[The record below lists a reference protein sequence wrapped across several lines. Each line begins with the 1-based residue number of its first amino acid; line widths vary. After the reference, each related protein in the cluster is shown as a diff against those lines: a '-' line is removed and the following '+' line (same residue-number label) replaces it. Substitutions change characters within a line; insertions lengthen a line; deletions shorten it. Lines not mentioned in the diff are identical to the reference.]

1 MGYRR
6 DLFAPDEWY
15 HCYTRSV
22 ERSLDTRNVFTDAV
36 DSERFL
42 QALHLANGT
51 DPIRRSDLYRPVH
64 HDILNLPRPSPL
76 VKIAAYCL
84 MPTHFHLLL
93 KEVAEG
99 GISKIMQ
106 TVGTAFSMY
115 YNIKHVRIGN
125 VFVKPFRSKHVT
137 NDVYFKH
144 LVNYIHLNPAE
155 LYEPRW
161 KEGEVSDLVELERLL
176 RSYRFSSLPD
186 YLGVERVECNLLDQ
200 ETMNLVIHD
209 EQSFPDLIRETSDFY
224 KEYERD
230 F

>member
-22 ERSLDTRNVFTDAV
+22 ERSLDTRSVFADAA

-42 QALHLANGT
+42 EALHLANST
-51 DPIRRSDLYRPVH
+51 EPIRRSDLYRPTH
-64 HDILNLPRPSPL
+64 QDILNLDRKQPL
-76 VKIAAYCL
+76 VSIGAYCL

-93 KEVAEG
+93 KENVEG
-99 GISKIMQ
+99 GISKVMQ

-115 YNIKHVRIGN
+115 YNIKHQRIGN
-125 VFVKPFRSKHVT
+125 VFVKPFRSKRVADDTYLKHV
-137 NDVYFKH
+137 
-144 LVNYIHLNPAE
+144 VNYIHLNPAE

-161 KEGEVSDLVELERLL
+161 KDGLISNLARLEHSL
-176 RSYRFSSLPD
+176 RSYHFSSLPD
-186 YLGVERVECNLLDQ
+186 YQGIERPERALLDPEAMTLAANTDQ
-200 ETMNLVIHD
+200 SLSELLEET
-209 EQSFPDLIRETSDFY
+209 RDFY
-224 KEYERD
+224 KEYESD